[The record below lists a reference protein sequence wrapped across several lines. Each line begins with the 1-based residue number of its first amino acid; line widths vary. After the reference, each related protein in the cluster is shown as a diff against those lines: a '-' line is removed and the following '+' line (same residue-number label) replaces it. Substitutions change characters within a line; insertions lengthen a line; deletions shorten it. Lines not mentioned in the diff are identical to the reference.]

1 MKRFVRRP
9 LAIAVM
15 ITLGGLVACDK
26 PTADD
31 CRQAIRN
38 MQVQLGTDT
47 AARNSD
53 IEAEVRLC
61 KGGSTKESV
70 ACALKA
76 TSLEQLKACDFM
88 ANKGASKSSK

>member
-1 MKRFVRRP
+1 MKQFLLVVV
-9 LAIAVM
+9 AVAGIA
-15 ITLGGLVACDK
+15 ACNK

-61 KGGSTKESV
+61 KGGSSREAV
-70 ACALKA
+70 ACAIKA
-76 TSLEQLKACDFM
+76 SSPQELKACDFM
-88 ANKGASKSSK
+88 SSKGASPSPK